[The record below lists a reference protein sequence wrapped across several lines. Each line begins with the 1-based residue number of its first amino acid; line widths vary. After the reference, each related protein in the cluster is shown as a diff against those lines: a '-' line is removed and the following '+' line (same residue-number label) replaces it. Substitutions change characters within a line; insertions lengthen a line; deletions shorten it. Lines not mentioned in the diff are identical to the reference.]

1 MTPELQAIKQQ
12 LHTRQTEL
20 VDRLSN
26 LKTDIS
32 QAHSRDWQEQA
43 QEREN
48 DEVVEALGNEARQ
61 ELSLVN
67 RALERIESGTC
78 NLCGQCGGEISLER
92 LRAVPYTNRCIT
104 CAT

>member
-1 MTPELQAIKQQ
+1 MTPELETIKQQ

-20 VDRLSN
+20 ADRLSS
-26 LKTDIS
+26 LKADIS
-32 QAHSRDWQEQA
+32 QAHSRDWEEQA

-67 RALERIESGTC
+67 RALERIESGTY
-78 NLCGQCGGEISLER
+78 NLCSQCDGEISEQR
-92 LRAVPYTNRCIT
+92 LRAVPYTNLCIA
-104 CAT
+104 CAA

>member
-1 MTPELQAIKQQ
+1 MTHELEAIKQQ

-32 QAHSRDWQEQA
+32 QAHSRDWEEQA

-48 DEVVEALGNEARQ
+48 DEVVEALGNEARR

-67 RALERIESGTC
+67 RALERIESGNY
-78 NLCGQCGGEISLER
+78 NLCSQCGGEISVER
-92 LRAVPYTNRCIT
+92 LRAVPYTNLCIT
-104 CAT
+104 CAA

>member
-1 MTPELQAIKQQ
+1 MTPELQAIKQR

-20 VDRLSN
+20 TDRLSN

-32 QAHSRDWQEQA
+32 QAHSRDWEEQA

-67 RALERIESGTC
+67 RALERIQSGTY
-78 NLCGQCGGEISLER
+78 NLCSQCGGEIALER
-92 LRAVPYTNRCIT
+92 LRAVPYTNLCIA

>member
-20 VDRLSN
+20 LDRLSN

-32 QAHSRDWQEQA
+32 QVHSRDWEEQA

-67 RALERIESGTC
+67 RALERIESGTYK
-78 NLCGQCGGEISLER
+78 LCGQCGGEIALER
-92 LRAVPYTNRCIT
+92 LRAVPYTSRCIT